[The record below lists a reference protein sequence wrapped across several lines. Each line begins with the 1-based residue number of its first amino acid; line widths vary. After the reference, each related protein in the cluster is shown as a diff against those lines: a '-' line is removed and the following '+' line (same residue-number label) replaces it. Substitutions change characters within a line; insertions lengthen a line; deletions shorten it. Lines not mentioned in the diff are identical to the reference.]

1 MEQVEA
7 AANAVVGRKRRGGR
21 GVPSRQE
28 QVLLACK
35 VGERLREAREMQG
48 YSQVKAAQLLGYA
61 NSTKLAKIE
70 GGRDSSQIPLWVVKR
85 AALLYDVSIDYLLGN
100 TENMEVDERRCHAAR
115 DTIILMREEWERHR
129 WRDMLVTREVQERV
143 EAVEELAML
152 MAQQLHEA
160 QDALSRVEELNPRR
174 WENVKGGARLQSAVE
189 RAAATGRTAESK
201 LKRLHREARA
211 AAGGVQP
218 ELELVYT

>member
-7 AANAVVGRKRRGGR
+7 AANAVVGRRRRGGQ

-28 QVLLACK
+28 QVLLASQ

-48 YSQVKAAQLLGYA
+48 YSQVKAAQMLGYA

-85 AALLYDVSIDYLLGN
+85 AGVLYDVSIDYLLGN
-100 TENMEVDERRCHAAR
+100 TESMEVGEVRNHAAR
-115 DTIILMREEWERHR
+115 DAIILMREEWERIR
-129 WRDMLVTREVQERV
+129 WRDMVATREVQDRL
-143 EAVEELAML
+143 EAVESLVTL
-152 MAQQLHEA
+152 LVDQVGEA
-160 QDALSRVEELNPRR
+160 EDALARVEELNPRR
-174 WENVKGGARLQSAVE
+174 WDNVKGGARLQSAVD
-189 RAAATGRTAESK
+189 RAAATGRTAQGK
-201 LKRLHREARA
+201 LKRLHRDARS

>member
-7 AANAVVGRKRRGGR
+7 AANAVIGRKRRGGR

-28 QVLLACK
+28 QVLLARN
-35 VGERLREAREMQG
+35 VGERLREAREIQG
-48 YSQVKAAQLLGYA
+48 YSQVKAAHLLGYA

-100 TENMEVDERRCHAAR
+100 SETMEVDERRNHAAR
-115 DTIILMREEWERHR
+115 DTIILMREEWERLR
-129 WRDMLVTREVQERV
+129 WRDMVVTRRVQDRV
-143 EAVEELAML
+143 EAVDQLVSL
-152 MAQQLHEA
+152 MCQQVGEAHEA
-160 QDALSRVEELNPRR
+160 LNRVEELNPRR
-174 WENVKGGARLQSAVE
+174 WEDIRGGARLQSAIT
-189 RAAATGRTAESK
+189 RAAATGRTADT
-201 LKRLHREARA
+201 RLRRIHHEART

-218 ELELVYT
+218 ELGLVYS

>member
-1 MEQVEA
+1 MGQVEA
-7 AANAVVGRKRRGGR
+7 AVNAAVGRKRSGGR

-28 QVLLACK
+28 QVLLARS

-70 GGRDSSQIPLWVVKR
+70 GGRDSSQVPLWVVKH

-100 TENMEVDERRCHAAR
+100 TESMEVDEQHSHAAR
-115 DTIILMREEWERHR
+115 DTIILMRAQWERQH
-129 WRDMLVTREVQERV
+129 WRDMVVIRAAQERV
-143 EAVEELAML
+143 EVVEAML
-152 MAQQLHEA
+152 MLMAEQVEEA
-160 QDALSRVEELNPRR
+160 EQALSRVEELNPRR
-174 WENVKGGARLQSAVE
+174 WENVKGGAKLQSAIE
-189 RAAATGRTAESK
+189 RAAATGRTAGAR
-201 LKRLHREARA
+201 LKRIHREAQA

-218 ELELVYT
+218 ELELVY